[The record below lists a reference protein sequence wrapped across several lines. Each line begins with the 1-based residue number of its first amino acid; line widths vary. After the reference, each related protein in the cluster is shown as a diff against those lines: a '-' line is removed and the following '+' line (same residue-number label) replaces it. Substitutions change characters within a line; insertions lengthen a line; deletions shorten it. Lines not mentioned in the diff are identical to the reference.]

1 MGGTDRQPHKGKLQ
15 FYTIDGKTYKV
26 GYVEKALVVG
36 DTKSK
41 NPLAVDVSI
50 KKQRPS
56 YLGHSMQ
63 RENSFG
69 NICWE
74 WVAVQERE
82 ADHEHAGQMTSRL

>member
-1 MGGTDRQPHKGKLQ
+1 MGGTDRQTHKGKLQ
-15 FYTIDGKTYKV
+15 LYTIDGKTYTV

-56 YLGHSMQ
+56 YLGHIMQ

-69 NICWE
+69 NISYVGNGWRYKR
-74 WVAVQERE
+74 ERQT
-82 ADHEHAGQMTSRL
+82 ASTLAR